1 MFGLLFIILILTLS
15 HRIMY
20 VLAVNLSIIAFITH
34 AHRHN
39 VNLHPRDRYL
49 VEATRGHGCENLVQ
63 LCQHMYCQNNLGDQK
78 CCSVQRGKIVLKSFR
93 NNRKLVRFP
102 EQRGSGCLAFFSNS
116 LLYCC
121 LKYLQ
126 LIIFHTFSTAFIT
139 FPNLVAVMQPF
150 LCSNRSAF

>member
-1 MFGLLFIILILTLS
+1 MAASKAVFGHDRKKVAQLKSIYMFGLLFIILILTLS

-78 CCSVQRGKIVLKSFR
+78 CCSV
-93 NNRKLVRFP
+93 
-102 EQRGSGCLAFFSNS
+102 
-116 LLYCC
+116 
-121 LKYLQ
+121 
-126 LIIFHTFSTAFIT
+126 
-139 FPNLVAVMQPF
+139 
-150 LCSNRSAF
+150 